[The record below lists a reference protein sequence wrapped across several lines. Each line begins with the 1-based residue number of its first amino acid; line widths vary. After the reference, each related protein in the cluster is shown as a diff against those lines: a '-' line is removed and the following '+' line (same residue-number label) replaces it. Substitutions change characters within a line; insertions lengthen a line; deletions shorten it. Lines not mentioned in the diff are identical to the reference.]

1 MSEFVPRLTAPPS
14 DSKYYYSDNPFYKS
28 GYGLPNCTCYAFGRF
43 YELTGVYPSLS
54 TRNAENWWGHNDG
67 YKRGS
72 VPKLGAVICWRKG
85 VAGDSTDGAG
95 HVAVVEKINADGSF
109 LTSNSGWESSLFWT
123 QTIGSNCAL
132 SGYVFQGFIYLPEAE
147 PLNWIAK
154 NAYLSVSEQKNNAT
168 IIYGY
173 LTAKGWTRNAIAALL
188 GNMEVESTINP
199 GIWESLTSDPEAYK
213 EANDRYPGFGLVQ
226 WTPYTKFADWAGSG
240 WRTAYN
246 KQLDRLIY
254 EMENG
259 LQYYPTDNY
268 PETFREFSLS
278 TKSPEYLAAAF
289 LYNYERPKSPNPTDR
304 GTRARKWLEFLATV
318 TPPQSWSKPPLW
330 LLFKIGGYW
339 SL

>member
-1 MSEFVPRLTAPPS
+1 MSNFVPRLTAPTT
-14 DSKYYYSDNPFYKS
+14 DNKYYYSDNPFYKS

-54 TRNAENWWGHNDG
+54 LSNAENWWSHADG
-67 YKRGS
+67 YQRGTA
-72 VPKLGAVICWRKG
+72 PRLGAVICWRKG

-95 HVAVVEKINADGSF
+95 HVAVVEQINADGSF
-109 LTSNSGWESSLFWT
+109 LTSNSGWESTLFWT
-123 QTIGSNCAL
+123 QTISADCAL
-132 SGYVFQGFIYLPEAE
+132 SGYVFQGFIYLPVSYN
-147 PLNWIAK
+147 LQWIAK
-154 NAYLSVSEQKNNAT
+154 NAYLSKSEQENNAQ

-173 LTAKGWTRNAIAALL
+173 LSAKGWTRNAIAALL

-213 EANDRYPGFGLVQ
+213 ENHGRYPGFGLVQ
-226 WTPYTKFADWAGSG
+226 WTPYTKFSEWSGSG

-254 EMENG
+254 EMDNG
-259 LQYYPTDNY
+259 LQYYPTTNY
-268 PETFREFSLS
+268 PESFKEFSVS

-289 LYNYERPKSPNPTDR
+289 LYNYERPAEPNPTDR
-304 GTRARKWLEFLATV
+304 GNRARKWMDFLSSV
-318 TPPQSWSKPPLW
+318 LPPTSWAKPPVW

-339 SL
+339 S

>member
-1 MSEFVPRLTAPPS
+1 MSEFIPRLTAPPS

-54 TRNAENWWGHNDG
+54 TRNAENWWWHDDG

-85 VAGDSTDGAG
+85 IAGDSTDGAG
-95 HVAVVEKINADGSF
+95 HVAVVEQINADGSF

-154 NAYLSVSEQKNNAT
+154 NEYLSASEQQNNAK

-173 LTAKGWTRNAIAALL
+173 LTSKGWSRNAIAALL

-213 EANDRYPGFGLVQ
+213 EANDRYPGFGLTQ

-240 WRTAYN
+240 WQTAYN

-268 PETFREFSLS
+268 PETFKEFSLS
-278 TKSPEYLAAAF
+278 TKSAEYLAAAF
-289 LYNYERPKSPNPTDR
+289 LYNYERPQSPNPSDR
-304 GTRARKWLEFLATV
+304 GRLARKWFEFLATV
-318 TPPQSWSKPPLW
+318 TPPSSWGKPPLW